1 MSLDLIKEPGGVGRG
16 FKSDL
21 SLLAYLG
28 LSGEAPDEERRG
40 QFEAGLG
47 FTLSDALA

>member
-21 SLLAYLG
+21 SLLAYFG
-28 LSGEAPDEERRG
+28 LSGEAPGAEMRKGVVNLR
-40 QFEAGLG
+40 QV
-47 FTLSDALA
+47 